1 MEHVQGSRDGRSR
14 LNPSFSDGLPHPLG
28 AAPSPEGVNFSVF
41 SRRAT
46 VTVEKL
52 SDRFSRM
59 TVRFGF
65 MEHPNVP
72 KALKAASFDLENA
85 SFYLSRRALRAS
97 PHSGL
102 PLWQDYLF
110 IPLARAAG
118 DVSDQFCIPEN
129 RAVEVGARITI

>member
-1 MEHVQGSRDGRSR
+1 
-14 LNPSFSDGLPHPLG
+14 
-28 AAPSPEGVNFSVF
+28 
-41 SRRAT
+41 
-46 VTVEKL
+46 
-52 SDRFSRM
+52 
-59 TVRFGF
+59 

-85 SFYLSRRALRAS
+85 SFYLSRRAQQAA

-110 IPLARAAG
+110 IPLARAAS
-118 DVSDQFCIPEN
+118 DVSDQFCIPED